1 MLRSS
6 MQAADVM
13 ETLDLARAKTGVDQ
27 VRVVHR
33 PRLLSDNGPCYVS
46 GELADY
52 LETHQIAHTR
62 GAPYHPMTQG
72 KIERYHRSMILDLR
86 WSEVDEAGARR
97 SAGCFSWRWYL
108 DDYVVRGLRTL
119 DTARGK
125 RAPNSC
131 RFYEWSLACTATTQR
146 YEARSRVRLIAG
158 TLQSILSSSDWL
170 GGVVCVTSTHSTM
183 ETQRR
188 EGERFRRF
196 TTSWPALSVPTRWV
210 RLEAGTL
217 CASWRPRYQDG
228 RRS

>member
-1 MLRSS
+1 

-72 KIERYHRSMILDLR
+72 KIERYHRSMILDLQ

-119 DTARGK
+119 DTARAASERPTRVVSTNGAW
-125 RAPNSC
+125 RAQRRRNGM
-131 RFYEWSLACTATTQR
+131 RLARGDVPCA
-146 YEARSRVRLIAG
+146 V
-158 TLQSILSSSDWL
+158 
-170 GGVVCVTSTHSTM
+170 

-188 EGERFRRF
+188 LGSRLRDHLCR
-196 TTSWPALSVPTRWV
+196 LS
-210 RLEAGTL
+210 E
-217 CASWRPRYQDG
+217 Y
-228 RRS
+228 